1 MKIETP
7 TATLQ
12 GDSIEEILEKYGR
25 RCLRGADLYGVDL
38 SNADMEGA
46 DMTGADL
53 RNACLVGATLRYACL
68 ADTYMHEANMR
79 GADMY
84 CINLH
89 NADLHNADLRGAILW
104 HATMGNANLCT
115 AVLDGADICFANLR
129 NANLHC
135 AGLRGARLRGARLTD
150 AYMCRA
156 NLRGA
161 NLLAADLTGVDM
173 TGVDLAGAIMTMAK
187 LTDAENT
194 DIITAKTRI
203 LPDEGDIIGWKKAR
217 DIDGYSVIVKLL
229 IPSDAQR
236 SNGSGRKCRAS
247 KAKVLDL
254 QYRDGSSLEPGAKAY
269 SEHSPSFTYKVGE
282 TVEVEDFD
290 TDRWKEC
297 TTGIHFF
304 ITRLEACRY

>member
-7 TATLQ
+7 AATLE
-12 GDSIEEILEKYGR
+12 GDNIEEILKKYGR
-25 RCLRGADLYGVDL
+25 RCLRGADLYEADL

-53 RNACLVGATLRYACL
+53 RGANLVGATLRYACL
-68 ADTYMHEANMR
+68 ADACLADAYMR
-79 GADMY
+79 GANLY

-89 NADLHNADLRGAILW
+89 NADLHDVDMRGAILW
-104 HATMGNANLCT
+104 HATMSNANLC
-115 AVLDGADICFANLR
+115 AAALDGADICFANLR

-135 AGLRGARLRGARLTD
+135 TCLRGARLRGTHLTD
-150 AYMCRA
+150 AYMLRA

-161 NLLAADLTGVDM
+161 SLLAADFTGADM
-173 TGVDLAGAIMTMAK
+173 TGVDLAGADLTLAK
-187 LTDAENT
+187 LTNVENE
-194 DIITAKTRI
+194 DIITARTRI

-217 DIDGYSVIVKLL
+217 DIDGYPVIVKLL

-254 QYRDGSSLEPGAKAY
+254 QYNNGGSLEPGAKAY
-269 SEHSPSFTYKVGE
+269 SIHSASFTYKVGE

-290 TDRWKEC
+290 TDRWNEC
-297 TTGIHFF
+297 TTGIHLF
-304 ITRLEACRY
+304 ITRSEAVNY